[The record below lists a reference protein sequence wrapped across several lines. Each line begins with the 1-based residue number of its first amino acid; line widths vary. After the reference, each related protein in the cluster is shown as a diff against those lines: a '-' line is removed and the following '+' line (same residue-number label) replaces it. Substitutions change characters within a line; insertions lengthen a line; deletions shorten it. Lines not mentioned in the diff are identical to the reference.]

1 MEFTERAYPV
11 DRAIFDRILLKR
23 GLTKAEAG
31 KRIGYSKNAIG
42 QALSDGRF
50 TLRMAIGLHD
60 AYGIT
65 PNDYAPKVPGI
76 NAPDNKPRPKTPEI
90 GVMQFDEKGREV
102 RLDGTAKPRA
112 NPLDEA
118 LLPDGIYTLE
128 FVDVRAG
135 RRSGDMVEGYR
146 FVTVA
151 SGAVR
156 QPYYFSLFDKEPGG
170 VAINQLGTEWIRHLL
185 RAALGHDYSAASIP
199 ADIVG
204 RSVRAYLTIYERNG
218 KRYNRTVWVEPMET
232 AKRETTWEDALNLN
246 TDSDTL
252 RDALEYIVGE
262 LSRRRHES

>member
-1 MEFTERAYPV
+1 MEFTEASYPV
-11 DRAIFDRILLKR
+11 DKAIFDRILIKR
-23 GLTKAEAG
+23 AVTQAEAG
-31 KRIGYSKNAIG
+31 RRLGYGKSAIG
-42 QALSDGRF
+42 VALSTGRF
-50 TLRMAIGLHD
+50 SRRMAVGLHD

-65 PNDYAPKVPGI
+65 PNDYAPKVPGV
-76 NAPDNKPRPKTPEI
+76 NSSAKPEI
-90 GVMQFDEKGREV
+90 GVMRFDDTGREV

-170 VAINQLGTEWIRHLL
+170 VAVNQLGAEWIRHLL
-185 RAALGHDYSAASIP
+185 RAALGHAYSASSIP

-204 RSVRAYLTIYERNG
+204 HSVRAYLTIYERNG
-218 KRYNRTVWVEPMET
+218 KRYNRTVWVEPLEP
-232 AKRETTWEDALNLN
+232 ANHETTWKNALNLN

-262 LSRRRHES
+262 LSHRRHES